1 MNAHYTYLV
10 HCADGSY
17 YCGYSTDPVART
29 ETHNSGRGAK
39 YTRARR
45 PVTLVYTER
54 FATKEAAMSREWHIK
69 RMSHSAKAAMVKAY
83 QEQRGDKA

>member
-1 MNAHYTYLV
+1 MGTYFTYLV
-10 HCADGSY
+10 RCADGSY

-45 PVTLVYTER
+45 PVTLVYTES
-54 FATKEAAMSREWHIK
+54 FATKEEAMSREWYIK
-69 RMSHSAKAAMVKAY
+69 RLDHGAKAEMVAAY
-83 QEQRGDKA
+83 SEAKRRN